1 MFCYNYISCTLNF
14 PSVNINY
21 MEIDIEKTHERA
33 ISGNTHTRAH
43 IHIHN
48 HTTNLHFH
56 ERIKYARKAVP
67 QKDYSVFRIS

>member
-1 MFCYNYISCTLNF
+1 
-14 PSVNINY
+14 